1 MVWDG
6 IIATYLFLAGL
17 GAGAFA
23 LAALAGFVRPD
34 AVKLRTIGY
43 VIAPIAVGVGTVLL
57 MVDAKAGLMN
67 PLRFFGPLGN
77 FSSIMAWGVVI
88 LVAFMAVSAIAL
100 VVMLVKKATPKALD
114 VVGLVCAVAV
124 AVYTGML
131 LGDAPGFPLWNP
143 IVLPLLFLVSATST
157 GFAAVLLVAHLMKAE
172 GLESLGF
179 LRKAGLVLP
188 VVEAVLIAALLGV
201 VSGTGGSAAL
211 AAAASVASLAFGA
224 YAVPF
229 WLGLVLVGLALPFC
243 LELLQASK
251 AKKAANDGSGS
262 TGLAVT
268 GEVGVLVG
276 GFLLRY
282 LVIMAAVPVVL
293 F

>member
-1 MVWDG
+1 M
-6 IIATYLFLAGL
+6 
-17 GAGAFA
+17 
-23 LAALAGFVRPD
+23 
-34 AVKLRTIGY
+34 
-43 VIAPIAVGVGTVLL
+43 
-57 MVDAKAGLMN
+57 
-67 PLRFFGPLGN
+67 
-77 FSSIMAWGVVI
+77 
-88 LVAFMAVSAIAL
+88 
-100 VVMLVKKATPKALD
+100 
-114 VVGLVCAVAV
+114 GLVCAVAV

-229 WLGLVLVGLALPFC
+229 WL
-243 LELLQASK
+243 ELFQASRV
-251 AKKAANDGSGS
+251 KKAANDGSGS

>member
-67 PLRFFGPLGN
+67 PLRFFGLLGN

-88 LVAFMAVSAIAL
+88 LVAFMAVSVIAL

-114 VVGLVCAVAV
+114 VVGLVCAV

-243 LELLQASK
+243 LELFQASRV
-251 AKKAANDGSGS
+251 KKAANDGSGS

-282 LVIMAAVPVVL
+282 LVIMSAVPVVL

>member
-23 LAALAGFVRPD
+23 FAALVGFIKPD

-67 PLRFFGPLGN
+67 PLRFFGLLGN

-88 LVAFMAVSAIAL
+88 LIAFMAVSVIAL
-100 VVMLVKKATPKALD
+100 VVMLVKKSTPKALD

-143 IVLPLLFLVSATST
+143 VVLPLLFLVSAAST

-179 LRKAGLVLP
+179 LRKTGLVLP
-188 VVEAVLIAALLGV
+188 VAEAVLIAALLGV
-201 VSGTGGSAAL
+201 VAGTGGSAAL

-229 WLGLVLVGLALPFC
+229 WLGLVLIGLALPFC
-243 LELLQASK
+243 LELYRTSK
-251 AKKAANDGSGS
+251 ARKAADGAGA

-268 GEVGVLVG
+268 
-276 GFLLRY
+276 
-282 LVIMAAVPVVL
+282 I
-293 F
+293 

>member
-1 MVWDG
+1 MGWNHRNV
-6 IIATYLFLAGL
+6 
-17 GAGAFA
+17 
-23 LAALAGFVRPD
+23 FVPGR
-34 AVKLRTIGY
+34 IGRWRVRVRY

-67 PLRFFGPLGN
+67 PLRFFGLLGN

-88 LVAFMAVSAIAL
+88 LIAFMAVSVIAL
-100 VVMLVKKATPKALD
+100 VVMLVKKGTPKALD

-143 IVLPLLFLVSATST
+143 VVLPLLFLVSAAST

-179 LRKAGLVLP
+179 LRKTGLVLP
-188 VVEAVLIAALLGV
+188 VAEAVLIAALLGV
-201 VSGTGGSAAL
+201 VAGTGGSAAL
-211 AAAASVASLAFGA
+211 AAAASVASLVFGA

-229 WLGLVLVGLALPFC
+229 WLGLVLIGLALPFC
-243 LELLQASK
+243 LELYRTSK
-251 AKKAANDGSGS
+251 ARKAADGAGA

-268 GEVGVLVG
+268 GEASVLVG

>member
-23 LAALAGFVRPD
+23 FAALVGFVKPD

-67 PLRFFGPLGN
+67 PLRFFGLLGN

-88 LVAFMAVSAIAL
+88 LIAFMAVSVIAL
-100 VVMLVKKATPKALD
+100 VVMLVKKSTPKALD

-143 IVLPLLFLVSATST
+143 VVLPLERMGAS
-157 GFAAVLLVAHLMKAE
+157 E
-172 GLESLGF
+172 GEVWLESAYT
-179 LRKAGLVLP
+179 KAVPDADASSCGEGSRAKEVRD
-188 VVEAVLIAALLGV
+188 
-201 VSGTGGSAAL
+201 GSAA
-211 AAAASVASLAFGA
+211 
-224 YAVPF
+224 
-229 WLGLVLVGLALPFC
+229 
-243 LELLQASK
+243 
-251 AKKAANDGSGS
+251 
-262 TGLAVT
+262 
-268 GEVGVLVG
+268 
-276 GFLLRY
+276 
-282 LVIMAAVPVVL
+282 
-293 F
+293 

>member
-23 LAALAGFVRPD
+23 LAALVGFVRPD

-43 VIAPIAVGVGTVLL
+43 VIAPVAVGVGTVLL

-67 PLRFFGPLGN
+67 PLRFFGLLGN

-88 LVAFMAVSAIAL
+88 LVAFMAVSVIAL
-100 VVMLVKKATPKALD
+100 VVMLVKKGTPK
-114 VVGLVCAVAV
+114 VVGLVCAAAV

-179 LRKAGLVLP
+179 LRKTGLVLP

-243 LELLQASK
+243 LELLQASR
-251 AKKAANDGSGS
+251 AKKAAGGAGS

>member
-23 LAALAGFVRPD
+23 FAALVGFVKPD

-67 PLRFFGPLGN
+67 PLRFFGLLGN

-88 LVAFMAVSAIAL
+88 LIAFMAVSVISL
-100 VVMLVKKATPKALD
+100 VVMIVKKGTPKALD

-143 IVLPLLFLVSATST
+143 VVLPLLFLVSAAST

-179 LRKAGLVLP
+179 LRKTGLVLP
-188 VVEAVLIAALLGV
+188 VAEAVLIAALLGV
-201 VSGTGGSAAL
+201 VAGTGGSAAL

-229 WLGLVLVGLALPFC
+229 WLGLVLIGLALPFC
-243 LELLQASK
+243 LELYRTSK
-251 AKKAANDGSGS
+251 ARKAADGAGA

-268 GEVGVLVG
+268 GEASVLVG